1 MDNHWLGEEIL
12 TLSHVENSLKLGAHP
27 QAIRRRGKPTRRLA
41 TIRASS
47 VVHHLHKC
55 NSVSLIGKT
64 PLWDQISQFPTRR
77 PHQPAPESQWPR
89 KHKACI
95 ARLNWALVSSRDI
108 EDKSV
113 QAWTVHRRE
122 GAHFSGFVRSDVTA
136 LLLLLSN
143 IRFCRRLWPAW
154 LCDDIALNSLCLLAV
169 IAWKSKAQ
177 EMEGWKVVFCES
189 PSQIP
194 PDDSGWLTPLV
205 NPDWMADT
213 TQERSSL
220 IGKLYTAGYWSLW
233 QWWNARMKKLLAG
246 LQVLKGTL
254 CHDQRLFCVVFL
266 WTIKLPTNQPKFD
279 PNMTRYCQIKVRKTI
294 PFS

>member
-1 MDNHWLGEEIL
+1 M
-12 TLSHVENSLKLGAHP
+12 
-27 QAIRRRGKPTRRLA
+27 
-41 TIRASS
+41 
-47 VVHHLHKC
+47 
-55 NSVSLIGKT
+55 SLIGKT
-64 PLWDQISQFPTRR
+64 PLGDQISQFPHR
-77 PHQPAPESQWPR
+77 PAPRSQWPR

-154 LCDDIALNSLCLLAV
+154 LFDDIALNSLCLLAV

-194 PDDSGWLTPLV
+194 PDDSGWLTRWLILIEWPT
-205 NPDWMADT
+205 PAT
-213 TQERSSL
+213 PRSGAL
-220 IGKLYTAGYWSLW
+220 
-233 QWWNARMKKLLAG
+233 
-246 LQVLKGTL
+246 
-254 CHDQRLFCVVFL
+254 
-266 WTIKLPTNQPKFD
+266 
-279 PNMTRYCQIKVRKTI
+279 
-294 PFS
+294 